1 MMDST
6 LNLDRLSRAAEDGNE
21 AVVKLLLDAS
31 NIKVDLHDKIG
42 WTPLLRAAR
51 NGHEATVKTLLTAH
65 ANVDARTANQSTPL
79 HVAAAGGHIETIQ
92 ALLAAQASVN
102 TRRGDLS
109 TPLHV
114 AAAGGHAK
122 AVKLLLETGRALV
135 DLKDRYG
142 QTPLSK
148 AARNGHEAVV
158 KLLLQTGKVQVDTKD
173 KYHQTPL
180 SKAARHGREAI
191 IKLLLET
198 GKVEV
203 DTKDIYSETPLLK
216 AAQHGH
222 EAVVK
227 LLLETSQVEVNWED
241 KDGRTSL
248 SWAAQKGHEA
258 VVKLLL
264 ETSQVE
270 VNWEDKDGRTPLLWA
285 AQSKHETLVS
295 LLLKTGNTK
304 VDSTNEDDQTSK
316 SSASARWPRTG
327 LPKALKNFEPRLEAF
342 AKPSSSIPG
351 IIHQIYLHVLRLLR
365 PKPDVGYRRLE
376 WQCNCGMPLYGDF
389 RGNNEEIDKLVT
401 EIQTH
406 GFVVTQ
412 SGYGAKR
419 SPEGSEQN
427 IPSSSP
433 PVVLPRSAVHLPTRI
448 SFIDA
453 SQEIVADTSI
463 PRASSINV
471 AGSPSIPMNSGP
483 KFVALCVDNGPS
495 RTVYQEVDISSIPR
509 DTQIFHSFQMAYE
522 ACRSSRVN
530 FINRIFAQP
539 VDIKY
544 IQFAVEGLKHVYP
557 IASSPDCT
565 ICAQME
571 NRDDLVATRRYERH
585 PVPSSGFTHPPI
597 PSSLFFHLWECP
609 RGITPAVQAM
619 WLERLPK
626 KVGEKLEKACL
637 RTRPDGEPI
646 YGWGILVIE
655 GIQKQ
660 RISRLT
666 AAIAALAFVISVAY
680 SVGKNDVS
688 SGFAIGAL
696 VIACWAVFITA
707 IYFELQGNR

>member
-216 AAQHGH
+216 AAQH
-222 EAVVK
+222 
-227 LLLETSQVEVNWED
+227 
-241 KDGRTSL
+241 
-248 SWAAQKGHEA
+248 GHEA